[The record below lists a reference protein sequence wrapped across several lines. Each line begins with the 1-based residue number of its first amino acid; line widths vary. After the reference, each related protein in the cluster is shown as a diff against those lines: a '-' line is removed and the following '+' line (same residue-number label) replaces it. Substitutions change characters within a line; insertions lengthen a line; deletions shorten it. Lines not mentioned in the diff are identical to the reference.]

1 MNDGLFSAVSEQMAD
16 GMARICRLYGV
27 TPLAGRL
34 YAQLFL
40 STQPRGLEALCEAV
54 GASKSSVSVA
64 LRKLESARVVR
75 RLPPRRDRRDFYELV
90 EDPWAV
96 LADWSRLY
104 FTPEL
109 EMLRETTSAVLG
121 ALDAPQAD
129 GEPLRARLE
138 NWRGFGEAIARVLN
152 DVTRQA
158 AKVAPARRIAVELES

>member
-1 MNDGLFSAVSEQMAD
+1 MNEHLFSTASEQMAD

-109 EMLRETTSAVLG
+109 EMLHETTSAALA

-129 GEPLRARLE
+129 GELRVRLE

>member
-1 MNDGLFSAVSEQMAD
+1 MNESRFEVASAAMAD

-27 TPLAGRL
+27 SPLAGRL
-34 YAQLFL
+34 YAHLFL
-40 STQPRGLEALCEAV
+40 SAEPCSLEALCEGV
-54 GASKSSVSVA
+54 GAAKSSVSVG

-109 EMLRETTSAVLG
+109 QMWRETTSGVLA

-129 GEPLRARLE
+129 VPRLRARLE
-138 NWRGFGEAIARVLN
+138 TWRSFTEVFSGLLN
-152 DVTRQA
+152 DVTRA
-158 AKVAPARRIAVELES
+158 GAKVAPARRIAVELEP